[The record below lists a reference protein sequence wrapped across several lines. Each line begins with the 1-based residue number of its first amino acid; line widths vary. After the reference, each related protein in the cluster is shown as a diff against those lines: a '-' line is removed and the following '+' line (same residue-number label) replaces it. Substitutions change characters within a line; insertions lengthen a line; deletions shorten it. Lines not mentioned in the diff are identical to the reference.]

1 MSRILH
7 VLTRPED
14 ALSAEL
20 RALEA
25 ALPDAQVEVVDL
37 TGESPDYA
45 ALVERI
51 FAADSV
57 VSW

>member
-1 MSRILH
+1 MTRILH
-7 VLTRPED
+7 VLTRPDD
-14 ALSAEL
+14 ALSTEL

-25 ALPDAQVEVVDL
+25 ARPDTEVEVVDL
-37 TGESPDYA
+37 NVESPDYA
-45 ALVERI
+45 GLVERI